1 MKLYELKKNSIEIK
15 KEDMT
20 VGCAVNDTNASPELI
35 KKFRN
40 KEEAL
45 EELKKYNT
53 EIDEFSSATGTMC
66 NVTEY
71 YVEENNMMKT
81 ESGTPVETYGKSVNK
96 RVNP

>member
-66 NVTEY
+66 NDTEY
-71 YVEENNMMKT
+71 YVEENEYDEDGEWN
-81 ESGTPVETYGKSVNK
+81 SGGDIWEISK
-96 RVNP
+96 